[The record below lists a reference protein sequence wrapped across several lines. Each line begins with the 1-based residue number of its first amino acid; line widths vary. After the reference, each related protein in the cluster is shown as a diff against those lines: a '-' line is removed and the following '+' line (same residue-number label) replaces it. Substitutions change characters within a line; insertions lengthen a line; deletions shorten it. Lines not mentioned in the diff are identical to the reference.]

1 MKTLNEELVA
11 VLGAEFDWA
20 QYIASIAAHRAS
32 KFTKSAIMDDIVTDV
47 TGDILIA
54 AKDGTLAVAIAKA
67 KEAETPAEV
76 LHNVKGVVM
85 QATKFRVSDAVRW
98 TYRTKAVQFSQIE
111 HWSGSDVDRG
121 RRIASVQAKPR
132 RRALDRGRRI
142 ASVQANDES
151 DLEQY
156 KSLIVN
162 ELGLMAQAAD
172 RKKQTKLARRLRL
185 AATVVSDRVDG
196 FTLTELQ
203 EKYKV
208 KSSST
213 MQAILDDIGQALAR
227 VAGRLQDPTLLRG
240 TAEVAIA

>member
-1 MKTLNEELVA
+1 MKSLNEELTA
-11 VLGAEFDWA
+11 VLGAEFNWA

-32 KFTKSAIMDDIVTDV
+32 RFTKSAIMEDIVTDV
-47 TGDILIA
+47 TGDILIQ

-67 KEAETPAEV
+67 KEGASTDAEL

-98 TYRTKAVQFSQIE
+98 TYRQRATQFSQIE
-111 HWSGSDVDRG
+111 ADGN
-121 RRIASVQAKPR
+121 RIAEIPAHEE
-132 RRALDRGRRI
+132 A
-142 ASVQANDES
+142 

-156 KSLIVN
+156 KSLLAN
-162 ELGLMAQAAD
+162 ELELMAQAAEW
-172 RKKQTKLARRLRL
+172 KKQTKLARRLRL
-185 AATVVSDRVDG
+185 AATIVPDRVDG
-196 FTLTELQ
+196 WTLPELQ
-203 EKYKV
+203 EKYGV

-213 MQAILDDIGQALAR
+213 MNAILDDIGQALAR